1 MPVEIREVII
11 RAEVTQAQQPSS
23 FAAAPPSQLTP
34 EMKRQISNICAEE
47 IKQAKEKIQGQMSVD
62 RFER

>member
-11 RAEVTQAQQPSS
+11 RAEVTQSQKPNS
-23 FAAAPPSQLTP
+23 FNTAPTLITP
-34 EMKRQISNICAEE
+34 EMKRLIRKICTDE
-47 IKQAKEKIQGQMSVD
+47 IKQAKEIVQRQSGLD